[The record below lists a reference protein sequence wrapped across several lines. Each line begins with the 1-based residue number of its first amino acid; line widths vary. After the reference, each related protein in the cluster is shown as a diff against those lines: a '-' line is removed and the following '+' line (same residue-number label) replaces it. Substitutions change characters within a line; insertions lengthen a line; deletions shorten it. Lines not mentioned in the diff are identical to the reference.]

1 MQIFKIGTFLMVI
14 GAILLVLFF
23 ASVSGGV
30 KDTTGY
36 LLWGLGLFLLGYF
49 LWRRFPGPK
58 PNPSGRFRVLKR
70 SSRDRRDEDEEE
82 E

>member
-14 GAILLVLFF
+14 GAILLGLFF
-23 ASVSGGV
+23 VSVSGGV

-36 LLWGLGLFLLGYF
+36 LLWGSGLFVLGYI

-58 PNPSGRFRVLKR
+58 PEPSGRFRILKR
-70 SSRDRRDEDEEE
+70 SNRTHRDEDDE
-82 E
+82 